1 VAQPSVLRLKANDE
15 VVEHQGRVPRGR
27 YLVDVTWT
35 VFATFVLLEATLC
48 LIPGPAVLLV
58 VSSALGRG
66 LRIGI
71 GAAGGIL
78 AGNATYFVLS
88 ALGIVSVL
96 LASHQAFIVIKWFGA
111 VYLAY
116 LGLRALLARHV
127 PSVVHAPSRSRVA
140 DGHAFASGFVTQISN
155 PKALLFFAA
164 LLPQFID
171 PRQSVPLQVAILG
184 IASTL
189 IELLGLM
196 SYALL
201 AERVRQSRA
210 ADRASLW
217 IERAGGAILVAI
229 AVRIARE
236 PLTGAGL

>member
-1 VAQPSVLRLKANDE
+1 M
-15 VVEHQGRVPRGR
+15 
-27 YLVDVTWT
+27 TWT
-35 VFATFVLLEATLC
+35 VFVTFVLLEVTLC

-66 LRIGI
+66 LRIGV
-71 GAAGGIL
+71 GAACGIL
-78 AGNATYFVLS
+78 MGNATYFVLS
-88 ALGIVSVL
+88 ALGIVSLL

-111 VYLAY
+111 AYLAY
-116 LGLRALLARHV
+116 LGLRALLARDA
-127 PSVVHAPSRSRVA
+127 PSLAQAPSRSIIA
-140 DGHAFASGFVTQISN
+140 DGRAFASGFVTQISN

-171 PRQSVPLQVAILG
+171 LRQSVPLQVAILG
-184 IASTL
+184 VASTL
-189 IELLGLM
+189 IELCVLL

-201 AERVRQSRA
+201 AERVRHSPA

-236 PLTGAGL
+236 PLTGAGT